1 MVTQLL
7 SRALCKSLLIML
19 ICHLRCPFI
28 LPFSRSPDTACRER
42 PLPVDGLKITFWWI
56 RTFTTIHGCPWKCL
70 MTLFFLHK
78 ITHKLSLTCRDKLF
92 LYTCSL
98 EVQAA
103 ESPAGSSYQHW
114 SSAKHL
120 VFSHNIKESIQNLRI
135 LEHPDN
141 LAVCLFSSRSFRFE
155 GITKESNCD
164 WFSFKTLHYIDSC
177 PFGPPRVEQTQWGRS
192 LSERQYTVYCTVQGL
207 FSFGLRAG
215 TSHFS
220 SSSNT
225 PGGWPLQACPPT
237 PAGST
242 DPARGAD
249 HWCLGSQLA
258 SCLSCLGPLACLCL
272 AQLGTHS
279 CPSCRHSDLHFQP
292 RMQADKYRTSGRSA
306 KKEMVIESPL
316 QHKDAAQ
323 GEVEAESPGPVL
335 VRGSSS
341 ATLLPFPTVLVL
353 CACSMP
359 SGPLWDCKTCS
370 TCLLWT
376 LLSLF
381 SCPLFSAPLWFSL
394 WGKMCWHFVG
404 DRGFQEASFYRTTMY
419 CSKLCPT

>member
-42 PLPVDGLKITFWWI
+42 PLSVDGLKITFWWI

-98 EVQAA
+98 EVQAT

-120 VFSHNIKESIQNLRI
+120 VFSHNIKENIQNLRI

-258 SCLSCLGPLACLCL
+258 ASPALGHWHACALLSWGLTAVQVADVLTCIF
-272 AQLGTHS
+272 S
-279 CPSCRHSDLHFQP
+279 RECRLINTGQAVEVPKRRWWSSP
-292 RMQADKYRTSGRSA
+292 PCNTRMQLREKWKQRA
-306 KKEMVIESPL
+306 
-316 QHKDAAQ
+316 
-323 GEVEAESPGPVL
+323 
-335 VRGSSS
+335 RGQ
-341 ATLLPFPTVLVL
+341 
-353 CACSMP
+353 
-359 SGPLWDCKTCS
+359 
-370 TCLLWT
+370 
-376 LLSLF
+376 
-381 SCPLFSAPLWFSL
+381 
-394 WGKMCWHFVG
+394 CW
-404 DRGFQEASFYRTTMY
+404 
-419 CSKLCPT
+419 